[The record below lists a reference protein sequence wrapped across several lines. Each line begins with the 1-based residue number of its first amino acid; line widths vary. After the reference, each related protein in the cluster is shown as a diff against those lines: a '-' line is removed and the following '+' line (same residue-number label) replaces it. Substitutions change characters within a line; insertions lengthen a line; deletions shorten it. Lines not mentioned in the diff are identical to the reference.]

1 MTTTSNDVKATANVS
16 SPLRVMQQSKNG
28 GEADSNNGSSS
39 SSNLEH
45 EDDDHDDGKGSGE
58 GGAGAIRLTSAV
70 VSQITE
76 TLLKVIFDAGSRQ
89 ENSPHTP
96 LSPQDIVV
104 SSLAAELMG
113 KGFFLWRRHVTDV
126 GSLISKLHRLS
137 LIKRAALAG
146 AAHRALLQAGQS
158 APRSFIR
165 QMGNEAL
172 NLKTRAR
179 CRSGALFAI
188 VALVKKYP
196 SSLITALPSAVQIII
211 KCLDPSAPALRK
223 SLLRPATAALH
234 ALVQNYP
241 SVTFHQKSQRFAVG
255 TTPRTSSVIVIY
267 DLRTATK
274 WRILSGHKK
283 TITAVSFN
291 PSATYLASYSPDE
304 ACLKFWETGAQ
315 GFLTNFLG
323 IQGQCIKTVKLAAT
337 TIAPSEQATSEA
349 LLNNRIVWISPKMV
363 FES

>member
-1 MTTTSNDVKATANVS
+1 
-16 SPLRVMQQSKNG
+16 
-28 GEADSNNGSSS
+28 
-39 SSNLEH
+39 
-45 EDDDHDDGKGSGE
+45 
-58 GGAGAIRLTSAV
+58 
-70 VSQITE
+70 
-76 TLLKVIFDAGSRQ
+76 
-89 ENSPHTP
+89 
-96 LSPQDIVV
+96 
-104 SSLAAELMG
+104 MG

-172 NLKTRAR
+172 NLKTQAR

-304 ACLKFWETGAQ
+304 ACLKFWETGSQ

-323 IQGQCIKTVKLAAT
+323 IQGQCVKTVKLA
-337 TIAPSEQATSEA
+337 TITIPPSGQTTSEA
-349 LLNNRIVWISPKMV
+349 LLNNRIVWISPKMIKLRREDGKV
-363 FES
+363 SEHHAS